1 MIEQELSENQNIE
14 FKESWRDE
22 YIKWICGFANANGGI
37 LLIGIDDNGKRV
49 GVKNSKKLIED
60 IPNKVRDILG
70 IIIDV
75 NLLDS
80 DGLDYI
86 EIITHA
92 YPSPINYKGQYH
104 YRTGS
109 TKQEL
114 KGHALDKFLLRKY
127 GRTWDSVP
135 QPYVTVDDLDR
146 DTFEFFIKKAID
158 SKRLEPK
165 DIPSSYDELLR
176 KLRLKEG
183 DYIKRSAVLLFH
195 KEPQQFFGG
204 AYIKIGY
211 FESEST
217 ILYQDVI
224 EGNLFNQVE
233 KTMDLLLTKY
243 MKALISYEGISRI
256 ERYDYDTDALREIV
270 HNAIVHS
277 DYSRNIPVQIRVY
290 HDKIRIS
297 NIGSLPEEWTVETLL
312 AEHSSEPFNPE
323 IASTFFRA
331 GYIESWGRGV
341 NTVIELS
348 KAYNGT
354 VPTFKFLNGLT
365 VEFNSNYPNKKVGNR
380 VGNRVGNN
388 LTDNQIKIIEEME
401 KNSKASAKM
410 LSNSVGISVRKI
422 EENIS
427 KLKEL
432 GMIERVGGTR
442 GYWEV
447 L

>member
-1 MIEQELSENQNIE
+1 MVAFE
-14 FKESWRDE
+14 
-22 YIKWICGFANANGGI
+22 
-37 LLIGIDDNGKRV
+37 V
-49 GVKNSKKLIED
+49 
-60 IPNKVRDILG
+60 
-70 IIIDV
+70 
-75 NLLDS
+75 
-80 DGLDYI
+80 
-86 EIITHA
+86 
-92 YPSPINYKGQYH
+92 
-104 YRTGS
+104 
-109 TKQEL
+109 
-114 KGHALDKFLLRKY
+114 
-127 GRTWDSVP
+127 
-135 QPYVTVDDLDR
+135 VDDLDLN
-146 DTFEFFIKKAID
+146 TFDFFIKKAID

-165 DIPSSYDELLR
+165 DIPSNYDELLN

-183 DYIKRSAVLLFH
+183 NYIKRSAVLLFH
-195 KEPQQFFGG
+195 KEPQQFFSG

-224 EGNLFNQVE
+224 EGNLFDQVE

-277 DYSRNIPVQIRVY
+277 DYSRNIPIQIRVY

-297 NIGSLPEEWTVETLL
+297 NVGSLPEDWTVETLL
-312 AEHSSEPFNPE
+312 EEHSSEPFNPE

-354 VPTFKFLNGLT
+354 VPKFKFLNGLT
-365 VEFNSNYPNKKVGNR
+365 VEFASNYPNKRLGDKLGNR
-380 VGNRVGNN
+380 LGNELNETRVTILELMSENSKISTAKLATILGISTTAVDKNIKFLKENKYIQRVG
-388 LTDNQIKIIEEME
+388 
-401 KNSKASAKM
+401 SAK
-410 LSNSVGISVRKI
+410 G
-422 EENIS
+422 
-427 KLKEL
+427 
-432 GMIERVGGTR
+432 

>member
-1 MIEQELSENQNIE
+1 MIEKKLSENQNIE

-22 YIKWICGFANANGGI
+22 YIKWICGFANAYGGT
-37 LLIGIDDNGKRV
+37 LFIGVDDNGKV
-49 GVKNSKKLIED
+49 IGVQNAKKLLED

-75 NLLDS
+75 HLLQKE
-80 DGLDYI
+80 GLDYL
-86 EIITHA
+86 EIITPS

-114 KGHALDKFLLRKY
+114 KGHALDRFLLRKY

-135 QPYVTVDDLDR
+135 QPYVTVDDLDQ

-165 DIPSSYDELLR
+165 DIPSSYDELLK

-183 DYIKRSAVLLFH
+183 NYIKRSAVLLFH
-195 KEPQQFFGG
+195 KEPQQFFSG

-211 FESEST
+211 FESESI

-224 EGNLFNQVE
+224 EGNLFDQVE

-277 DYSRNIPVQIRVY
+277 DYSRNIPIQIRVY

-297 NIGSLPEEWTVETLL
+297 NVGSLPENWTIETLL
-312 AEHSSEPFNPE
+312 EEHSSEPFNPL
-323 IASTFFRA
+323 TLKLP
-331 GYIESWGRGV
+331 V
-341 NTVIELS
+341 L
-348 KAYNGT
+348 
-354 VPTFKFLNGLT
+354 FLEQDIL
-365 VEFNSNYPNKKVGNR
+365 
-380 VGNRVGNN
+380 N
-388 LTDNQIKIIEEME
+388 L
-401 KNSKASAKM
+401 
-410 LSNSVGISVRKI
+410 
-422 EENIS
+422 
-427 KLKEL
+427 
-432 GMIERVGGTR
+432 GGEGSIR
-442 GYWEV
+442 
-447 L
+447 